1 MSTRT
6 ADCRELHSQA
16 LPATDTETHME
27 RMCIMLQI
35 VAQLDRKKI
44 SRDKDYE
51 GHLMVSIKAE
61 DKDFQRTPVEAILVL
76 DVSGSMAGMTA
87 GGQSKLEAVKL
98 TATKLVKNLTEKD
111 EVAIVTFSGN
121 IEVLQARINGG
132 NKEAIYR
139 AIASLRPL
147 DSTNLSGGLLE
158 GLKQVNKEFSGVKR
172 VMLLSDGQANAGV
185 FGREAL
191 VNLVKDQVKDG
202 VTLSTF
208 AFGNDADQETMA
220 DMAKAGQGNFY
231 YIKDG
236 RDMDDV
242 FARELGGIISC
253 LAQNIKVKIKP
264 SGDNKILEVL
274 NDFTVTDEKGT
285 AVIGA
290 DDAYVGEN
298 KHVVL
303 KMNVIKPDGKVKDR
317 PFSVAHVEVSY
328 DGLKSKKVEKHEL
341 NVKVEFVKDS
351 EADEKP
357 VMEVAEQ
364 VAFLTA
370 ARAQLKAVEL
380 ANAGNYAG
388 AQAEIK
394 TAGIFL
400 NQMAHEGST
409 CAAEAERVLLAS
421 HAMYDPQNYSMD
433 FANATKG
440 TARSATRYKAGGACG
455 QSIGNLAGQHSN
467 KAQQSMLRAFNE
479 PQVQPHVQAPNLA
492 AQIQA
497 AVAGQ
502 VVVPQV
508 TLAAKG
514 FAKKRVKKS

>member
-1 MSTRT
+1 
-6 ADCRELHSQA
+6 
-16 LPATDTETHME
+16 
-27 RMCIMLQI
+27 MLQI

-76 DVSGSMAGMTA
+76 DVSGSMAGRTT
-87 GGQSKLEAVKL
+87 GGQTKLEAVKM

-111 EVAIVTFSGN
+111 EVAIVAFSGN
-121 IEVLQARINGG
+121 IEVIQARINGG

-139 AIASLRPL
+139 AIAALHPL
-147 DSTNLSGGLLE
+147 DATNLSGGLLE
-158 GLKQVNKEFSGVKR
+158 GLKQVNREFSGVKR
-172 VMLLSDGQANAGV
+172 IMLLSDGQANAGV
-185 FGREAL
+185 FGRPAL
-191 VNLVKDQVKDG
+191 VDLVKTQVTNG

-208 AFGNDADQETMA
+208 AFGDDADQETMA

-231 YIKDG
+231 YIKDS
-236 RDMDDV
+236 RDVDDV
-242 FARELGGIISC
+242 FARELGGIVSC

-264 SGDNKILEVL
+264 SGDNKVLEVL

-303 KMNVIKPDGKVKDR
+303 KMSIAKPDGKVKDR

-328 DGLKSKKVEKHEL
+328 DDLKTKKVETYDI
-341 NVKVEFVKDS
+341 NVKVEFVKES

-370 ARAQLKAVEL
+370 AKAQLRAVEL

-388 AQAEIK
+388 AQAEIQ

-400 NQMAHEGST
+400 HHLAEQGSAMAAHS
-409 CAAEAERVLLAS
+409 EAVLLS
-421 HAMYDPQNYSMD
+421 SKDMYDAKSYTMD
-433 FANATKG
+433 FGNATKG
-440 TARSATRYKAGGACG
+440 TSRSATRYKAGGACG
-455 QSIGNLAGQHSN
+455 QSIGNLAGQHVNSVQCGMIRN
-467 KAQQSMLRAFNE
+467 FAEEPEE
-479 PQVQPHVQAPNLA
+479 PQPVPLDA

-497 AVAGQ
+497 LIQGQ
-502 VVVPQV
+502 
-508 TLAAKG
+508 AAKGLTPTGRFPSAAPNLMVEPSKG